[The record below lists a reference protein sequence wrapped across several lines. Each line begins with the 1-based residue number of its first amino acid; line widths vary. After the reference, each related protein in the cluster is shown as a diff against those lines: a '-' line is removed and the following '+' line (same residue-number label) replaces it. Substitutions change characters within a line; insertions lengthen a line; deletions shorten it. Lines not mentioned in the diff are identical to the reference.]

1 MTIDQPT
8 RVAPEADLAVGRL
21 GENIGFL
28 AARFSYFAA
37 RIARDALSPFDL
49 STRLYSVLELASTG
63 SGMSQR
69 EIGRALCLDPSN
81 VLRLVDQLDE
91 RGLVERVRDANDR
104 RITIIRATDA
114 GRDLAA
120 DAGDALDDGYE
131 ALLAELTLAE
141 RADATRLLAR
151 LGRRAEHVITPA

>member
-1 MTIDQPT
+1 MTTDEPT
-8 RVAPEADLAVGRL
+8 GIAMDADLNVGRL

-37 RIARDALSPFDL
+37 KIARDALSPLDL

-69 EIGRALCLDPSN
+69 EIGRTLCLDPSN

-91 RGLVERVRDANDR
+91 RGLVERVRDAGDR
-104 RITIIRATDA
+104 RVTIIRATVP

-120 DAGDALDDGYE
+120 TAADALADGY
-131 ALLAELTLAE
+131 ATVLDELTPTE
-141 RADATRLLAR
+141 RVDATRLLAR
-151 LGRRAEHVITPA
+151 LGRRAETAVVPA

>member
-1 MTIDQPT
+1 MTTDQPT
-8 RVAPEADLAVGRL
+8 GIATDADLNVGRL

-37 RIARDALSPFDL
+37 RIARDALAPLDL

-63 SGMSQR
+63 NGMSQR

-91 RGLVERVRDANDR
+91 RGLVERARDVSDR
-104 RITIIRATDA
+104 RITIIRATPS

-120 DAGDALDDGYE
+120 TAADSLDDGY
-131 ALLAELTLAE
+131 ATVLNDLTPTE
-141 RADATRLLAR
+141 RVEATRLLSR
-151 LGRRAEHVITPA
+151 LGRRAEQATLPA